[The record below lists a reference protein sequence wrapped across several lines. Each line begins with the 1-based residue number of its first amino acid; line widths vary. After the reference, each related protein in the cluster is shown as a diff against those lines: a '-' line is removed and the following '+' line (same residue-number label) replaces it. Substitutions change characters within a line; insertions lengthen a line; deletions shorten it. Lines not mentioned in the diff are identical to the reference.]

1 MRSKRKN
8 PKIKFS
14 IFIGGV
20 VSLLFGFLHLV
31 LPFYWNTYFTRSK
44 EDKDNWFAAG
54 EIIVG
59 LVLLF
64 IAWRWRFDPGDDEFI
79 CPECESLLARKELK
93 VSDGAYRCPHDGSP
107 MEPLEGYY
115 DRHPERREG
124 PVTPN
129 Q

>member
-1 MRSKRKN
+1 L
-8 PKIKFS
+8 FS
-14 IFIGGV
+14 PVFWTKYV
-20 VSLLFGFLHLV
+20 
-31 LPFYWNTYFTRSK
+31 TRSK
-44 EDKDNWFAAG
+44 EDGDNWFAAG

-93 VSDGAYRCPHDGSP
+93 ASDGAYRCPHDGSP